1 MITTSRTRFVNPRLG
16 AYFGIFVSLLTGLV
30 LLLMIFEQL
39 GTSELVL
46 RWAMLLGPLVLYCA
60 IGLSVPSHEAIE
72 FFASGRRVPAGYT
85 GLGLA
90 SAAMGATGIVAM
102 TGIFFLIGFDALC
115 LVIGGLAG
123 FVIMAVM
130 LAPFLRKFGAFT
142 VPSYLGRRFESKPVR
157 IAAAALIAV
166 PLLLLLAAELS
177 MGAGAAAWLT
187 GQPRGLMILLLVVA
201 MIVTVVL
208 GGMRSLQ
215 LVEQRAGDRR
225 ASRPHRARRHRRRDG
240 EQLPAAAAHARP
252 PAARSSSTTRPRR
265 ACPWCQRRSSPS
277 CCRQRASPR
286 SPSDSRRPS
295 AASARWR
302 SSSPC

>member
-1 MITTSRTRFVNPRLG
+1 MAR
-16 AYFGIFVSLLTGLV
+16 SL
-30 LLLMIFEQL
+30 
-39 GTSELVL
+39 
-46 RWAMLLGPLVLYCA
+46 LYCA

-102 TGIFFLIGFDALC
+102 TGTFFLIGFDALC

-208 GGMRSLQ
+208 GGMRSFNWSSSAQAIAAL
-215 LVEQRAGDRR
+215 LALIVPVAIV
-225 ASRPHRARRHRRRDG
+225 AVMVT
-240 EQLPAAAAHARP
+240 QLPAAAAHARP
-252 PAARSSSTTRPRR
+252 AAARSSSTTRPRR
-265 ACPWCQRRSSPS
+265 ACPWCQRRSSRS
-277 CCRQRASPR
+277 CCRRGLRLGRQAIHGALRQ
-286 SPSDSRRPS
+286 RRP
-295 AASARWR
+295 AGVRHRHADRDDGRCLPRRGCCRA
-302 SSSPC
+302 